1 MQLITLLDPRWSN
14 NLNKTSKDKVPKDGS
29 FQWYDFLSR
38 SILESIEN
46 ACLVSG
52 VFKLYQNVLKVFRVG
67 NVWN

>member
-14 NLNKTSKDKVPKDGS
+14 NLNKTSKDKVPKDDS

-46 ACLVSG
+46 ASLVSG